1 MRARLLLRVRTPS
14 STVLDAPVHA
24 IRAEDADGWFGFG
37 PGRAELVAELPAG
50 LLVYRDDDGEGYVA
64 VDGGLLHVRG
74 EECRVMVR
82 DAVASRQLDA
92 IGAELDRYVER
103 RRERIE
109 RERGIIDELAREAL
123 RRLAQEVRR

>member
-1 MRARLLLRVRTPS
+1 MSRLLLRVRTPS
-14 STVLDAPVHA
+14 RTVLDAPVRA
-24 IRAEDADGWFGFG
+24 VRAEDADGWFGVG

-64 VDGGLLHVRG
+64 IDGGLLHVRG

-82 DAVASRQLDA
+82 DAVASRELES
-92 IGAELDRYVER
+92 IGVEVER
-103 RRERIE
+103 YARGRTERIE